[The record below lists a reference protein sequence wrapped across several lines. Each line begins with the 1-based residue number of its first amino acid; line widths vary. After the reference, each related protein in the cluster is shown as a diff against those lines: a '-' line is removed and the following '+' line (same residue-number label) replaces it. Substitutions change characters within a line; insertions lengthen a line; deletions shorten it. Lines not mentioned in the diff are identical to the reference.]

1 MVDADDLH
9 AAIVTLLD
17 SVAGLTASP
26 VAFDAANLP
35 SHGAGTTAGSAWF
48 IVRPEAEGSP
58 AGGSDGTGG
67 GVVQFVFSVAVLWNT
82 AVNPNA
88 QIQAALA
95 MAQAIRA
102 KLNDEAVST
111 TDARFTVGDAVLEY
125 PSPQFAILTIPAVA
139 VGYRSTI

>member
-1 MVDADDLH
+1 MVDANTLH

-17 SVAGLTASP
+17 SVTGLTPSP

-35 SHGAGTTAGSAWF
+35 SVGAGTTAGSAWF
-48 IVRPEAEGSP
+48 IVRPEGEAEP

-67 GVVQFVFSVAVLWNT
+67 GVVQFAFSVALLWNT

-88 QIQAALA
+88 QIQAALS
-95 MAQAIRA
+95 MAQTVRA
-102 KLNDEAVST
+102 KLNDEAIST
-111 TDARFTVGDAVLEY
+111 TDARFIVGGVVIEY

-139 VGYRSTI
+139 VGYRTTI